1 MRVDRNSPN
10 THMQDTQIGH
20 YLKYNKGKT
29 TGKDEYK
36 TLANLNIKSRDLA
49 TYRKQR
55 LKQLTVNLS

>member
-36 TLANLNIKSRDLA
+36 SLANLKI
-49 TYRKQR
+49 Q
-55 LKQLTVNLS
+55 